1 MYTAFLYAIFLVSVI
16 IVVWTV
22 ARKVGRADKELEYAK
37 QDNERQRNA
46 GEILNRYINL
56 NSYELSERVLEKRK
70 NARKHMS
77 TKD

>member
-1 MYTAFLYAIFLVSVI
+1 MHTAFLYAIFLVSVI

-22 ARKVGRADKELEYAK
+22 ARKVGRADKELAYVK

-70 NARKHMS
+70 NARKRMS